1 MLGDICCKITPVVDL
16 PGRSSSRTHFAVLT
30 DTRCKMIRPWLF
42 GRAEPKA
49 TNSQQRTNCP
59 LSQLVGAVV
68 SAGSSISQSES
79 RHGPTKKLYYKTDS
93 QRSTGQCDEFT
104 KKSSCPPAH
113 SQKQRNTMYTHKVV
127 PRSNATQSEET
138 KIKFHLTEYVSSMFC
153 LYPKLSSVQF
163 TESQRPVQGELTT
176 DSRLQTH
183 LCEGLT
189 HSPPSPDRGNRTA
202 QRQPST
208 QVEVG
213 WGGNGGRWTGRR
225 VRVEE
230 VGAAIPALKPRTFS
244 PLCVRSFKGGI
255 CPGNLPIAMDFL
267 GLLHKRRKR

>member
-1 MLGDICCKITPVVDL
+1 MRRVHKEI
-16 PGRSSSRTHFAVLT
+16 
-30 DTRCKMIRPWLF
+30 
-42 GRAEPKA
+42 
-49 TNSQQRTNCP
+49 Q
-59 LSQLVGAVV
+59 
-68 SAGSSISQSES
+68 
-79 RHGPTKKLYYKTDS
+79 
-93 QRSTGQCDEFT
+93 
-104 KKSSCPPAH
+104 SCPPAH
-113 SQKQRNTMYTHKVV
+113 SQKQRTTMYTHKVV
-127 PRSNATQSEET
+127 PRKSPDSNGPCVAQGEET

-153 LYPKLSSVQF
+153 LPSKFSSVQF
-163 TESQRPVQGELTT
+163 TESQKPVQGELTT

-189 HSPPSPDRGNRTA
+189 HSPPSPDRGNKTA

-213 WGGNGGRWTGRR
+213 WGGNGGRGTGRG
-225 VRVEE
+225 VGVEE

-244 PLCVRSFKGGI
+244 PLCVRSFKGGT